1 MIDKKKKA
9 AAIAGVMAL
18 LNAEKETP
26 GCGAIPEK
34 RSGTWAAYG
43 RQLTMINRNQ
53 MQRRVVKR

>member
-1 MIDKKKKA
+1 MIEKKKRA

-18 LNAEKETP
+18 LNEEIQTP
-26 GCGAIPEK
+26 ISSVPEK
-34 RSGTWAAYG
+34 RSGNWAAYG